1 MKKILFIFAFFVAN
15 FSIAQKLS
23 EIDTLNYE
31 QMSDKEN
38 SKNYKNGMDIKVYVA
53 SDKNSY
59 KVGDTIILGN
69 PTGEGQSAFSK
80 KRNFEY
86 LFYGKPAGVL
96 LKGVRKIE
104 EQYKDY
110 KLTIEKIQL
119 NKGLGLENYV
129 FFYVKPLKNSDFTVL
144 DTYITVTMVDNAI
157 TKGEIRP
164 LKSTRPMTREEA
176 VELLKKKKEELDLE
190 IITKEEFDKIREQL
204 TPIIKTGK

>member
-1 MKKILFIFAFFVAN
+1 MKNLLLFFAICVAN
-15 FSIAQKLS
+15 FSFGQKLS
-23 EIDTLNYE
+23 EIDTLKYE
-31 QMSDKEN
+31 QMSNKEN
-38 SKNYKNGMDIKVYVA
+38 AKNYKNAMDIKVYVA

-59 KVGDTIILGN
+59 KVGDTIVLGN

-86 LFYGKPAGVL
+86 LFYGKPASVL

-164 LKSTRPMTREEA
+164 LKSTRPMTREKA
-176 VELLKKKKEELDLE
+176 VEILKKKKEELDLE

>member
-1 MKKILFIFAFFVAN
+1 MKKFLFILAISSFN
-15 FSIAQKLS
+15 LSIAQKLS
-23 EIDTLNYE
+23 EIDTLKYE

-38 SKNYKNGMDIKVYVA
+38 AKNYKNGMDIKVYIA

-59 KVGDTIILGN
+59 KVGDTIVLGN

-110 KLTIEKIQL
+110 KLTIEKMQL

-204 TPIIKTGK
+204 TPIIKSGK

>member
-1 MKKILFIFAFFVAN
+1 MKKFLFIFAIGIAN

-38 SKNYKNGMDIKVYVA
+38 AKNYKNAMDIKVYVA

-59 KVGDTIILGN
+59 KAGDTIVLGN

-86 LFYGKPAGVL
+86 LFYGKPASVL